1 MKDIKKDVD
10 KNYDIKTLVVFWQ
23 SHPINM
29 DTEGVIERV
38 CIKKE
43 PVLSELNLAKT

>member
-1 MKDIKKDVD
+1 M
-10 KNYDIKTLVVFWQ
+10 
-23 SHPINM
+23 NM

-43 PVLSELNLAKT
+43 PVLSELNLAKNCP